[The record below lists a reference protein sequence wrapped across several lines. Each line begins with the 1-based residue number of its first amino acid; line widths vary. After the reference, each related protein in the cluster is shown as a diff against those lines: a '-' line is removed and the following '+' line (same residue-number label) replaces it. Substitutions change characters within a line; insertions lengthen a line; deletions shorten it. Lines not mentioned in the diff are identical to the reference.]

1 MALIGRLGALGR
13 DLKMRYLVMVK
24 YNENGTPPPQVLLD
38 ALAKNR
44 QEATQAGALLEV
56 GGLFPSA
63 VGARIRLTGG
73 SLTVT
78 DGPFTETKELV
89 GGYSLYEVKS
99 RQEVIDWT
107 YRFMRLF
114 VEHWPAGECEAEI
127 RQIFEA
133 SGFDP
138 NQVESQ

>member
-1 MALIGRLGALGR
+1 VALIGGLGR
-13 DLKMRYLVMVK
+13 LRRDPAVRYLVMVK

-44 QEATQAGALLEV
+44 QEATQAGALMEV

-63 VGARIRLTGG
+63 LGARIRLTGG

-78 DGPFTETKELV
+78 DGPFTETRELV
-89 GGYSLYEVKS
+89 GGYSVYEVKS
-99 RQEVIDWT
+99 KQEAIEWT

-114 VEHWPAGECEAEI
+114 AEHWPAGECEAEI
-127 RQIFEA
+127 RQISEGPAF
-133 SGFDP
+133 
-138 NQVESQ
+138 Q